1 MIDRL
6 AGVVPNLKGRVLSN
20 MEQTSC
26 IEAGLFVVGWLK
38 RGPTG
43 IIGTNLIDAD
53 ETVISASFS
62 VKALYL
68 CCLSASEPS
77 MFFP

>member
-1 MIDRL
+1 M
-6 AGVVPNLKGRVLSN
+6 VPNLKGRVLSN
-20 MEQTSC
+20 MEQVSS

-53 ETVISASFS
+53 ETVISASLS
-62 VKALYL
+62 VV
-68 CCLSASEPS
+68 C
-77 MFFP
+77 

>member
-1 MIDRL
+1 MIDAF
-6 AGVVPNLKGRVLSN
+6 AGVVPNSKGRVLSN
-20 MEQTSC
+20 VEQASG

-53 ETVISASFS
+53 ETVIPTSFS
-62 VKALYL
+62 MNLLYF
-68 CCLSASEPS
+68 CSSFASEPS
-77 MFFP
+77 MFFI